1 MNDKQR
7 EEQSLGQQAEAALK
21 EAVQKVA
28 QEARRTGATLV
39 VWQKGAVVEIPADQL
54 PTPVNSKGG
63 S

>member
-1 MNDKQR
+1 MNDKPH
-7 EEQSLGQQAEAALK
+7 EEQSLGEQAEAALK
-21 EAVQKVA
+21 EAVQKVT

-39 VWQKGAVVEIPADQL
+39 VWKQGAVVEIPADQL